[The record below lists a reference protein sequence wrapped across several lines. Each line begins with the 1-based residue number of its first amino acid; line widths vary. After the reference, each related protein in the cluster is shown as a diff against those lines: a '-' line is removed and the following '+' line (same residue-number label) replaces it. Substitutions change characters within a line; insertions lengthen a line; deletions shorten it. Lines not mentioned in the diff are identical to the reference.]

1 MKKYAFELHIFCC
14 IMAAV
19 ILLGYSQTVFADDM
33 TVPQKSSDNKF
44 NGLDVVLVV
53 DNSKSIW
60 PRQDQRNEAMIAAV
74 NSAVG
79 SDVRIGCVYFADK
92 VYAKYSLKPVGNE
105 EEYRDSFKY
114 LNMTD
119 KDPNNIDTNIGEGL
133 KTAADIFE
141 DQDSERKKVVILLS
155 DGINENSLD
164 DSKYREAANRLTK
177 EQALRLEQNDI
188 DLYCL
193 SINGRND
200 ESYLNELVNYFDGG
214 HRFDTRLVAISP
226 DNIDSLY
233 YEFIKMFY
241 LIRGDVKC
249 RAVSLDADN
258 SYSFTLPELAVGHLQ
273 IYVRGSDLTTELIH
287 STEKVDVQKWT
298 YEKSSFLTVYNPPAG
313 EWIFRVSSVKNN
325 ALKDI
330 TIMTAYYTQLMASV
344 KVEPVT
350 GDELLKGHS
359 ARLEFMFSDGNNNPV
374 NIDSKANIS
383 AELTVTDKNSEHKSY
398 ELGIENKDGVV
409 SSTPFDINDFGRIS
423 VNLKISYG
431 NNIDLEYHIDTE
443 NEIVPYAPQ
452 TVGKYSNG
460 HIKAETIKDGDTKK
474 YQFMIPLEGYITD
487 KDSPLSSIRL
497 LNVHQYNDNNKLDVR
512 LENEMLVVKAE
523 KCSSVSA
530 SIELQDETGLT
541 TKLDV
546 EGSIVDMEAILKVLA
561 SLSLIMLLCVI
572 VVVAYWKQKKHRSE
586 DIVNNWNKAVDSL
599 LELLKKFSSNKSLSF
614 ISCNPSSS
622 QMNSKQAEWDKFCKD
637 NDIPDP
643 VKKIVYAK
651 NASTVNIS
659 DIEKS
664 NNELND
670 QIVKF
675 DLAVLEKI
683 KNISNMFKELSK
695 NDDLNKEIDTANKS
709 LNDIFYL
716 DDELQTPFLI
726 YYVTLKTGLIK
737 KTIEKIIENIETA
750 RKTNDPF
757 TVNGLSEKEIIN
769 KTKEL
774 NDSIDDL
781 NKNIES
787 YQEQRTS
794 IDKKLDELEKKS
806 KDIDKFI
813 GGFANMMN
821 CINVNIPCT
830 IQVDIESHHAT
841 KRRLNSW
848 ICCFDDFYDTFT
860 NRNIN
865 ATYNNTN
872 IFFFGEKKTVTVTM
886 PNGDKKNEERVG
898 ICVVDGDNGNSCSM
912 DVGETKVFESHLG
925 SLTITAIKR

>member
-1 MKKYAFELHIFCC
+1 M
-14 IMAAV
+14 
-19 ILLGYSQTVFADDM
+19 
-33 TVPQKSSDNKF
+33 
-44 NGLDVVLVV
+44 
-53 DNSKSIW
+53 
-60 PRQDQRNEAMIAAV
+60 
-74 NSAVG
+74 
-79 SDVRIGCVYFADK
+79 
-92 VYAKYSLKPVGNE
+92 
-105 EEYRDSFKY
+105 
-114 LNMTD
+114 
-119 KDPNNIDTNIGEGL
+119 
-133 KTAADIFE
+133 
-141 DQDSERKKVVILLS
+141 
-155 DGINENSLD
+155 
-164 DSKYREAANRLTK
+164 
-177 EQALRLEQNDI
+177 
-188 DLYCL
+188 
-193 SINGRND
+193 
-200 ESYLNELVNYFDGG
+200 
-214 HRFDTRLVAISP
+214 
-226 DNIDSLY
+226 
-233 YEFIKMFY
+233 
-241 LIRGDVKC
+241 
-249 RAVSLDADN
+249 
-258 SYSFTLPELAVGHLQ
+258 
-273 IYVRGSDLTTELIH
+273 
-287 STEKVDVQKWT
+287 
-298 YEKSSFLTVYNPPAG
+298 
-313 EWIFRVSSVKNN
+313 
-325 ALKDI
+325 
-330 TIMTAYYTQLMASV
+330 
-344 KVEPVT
+344 
-350 GDELLKGHS
+350 
-359 ARLEFMFSDGNNNPV
+359 
-374 NIDSKANIS
+374 
-383 AELTVTDKNSEHKSY
+383 
-398 ELGIENKDGVV
+398 
-409 SSTPFDINDFGRIS
+409 
-423 VNLKISYG
+423 NLKISYG

-599 LELLKKFSSNKSLSF
+599 LELLKKFSSNESLSF

-637 NDIPDP
+637 NDIPAP
-643 VKKIVYAK
+643 VKKVVYAK

-664 NNELND
+664 NNELNG

-675 DLAVLEKI
+675 NLAVLEKI
-683 KNISNMFKELSK
+683 KNISNTFKTLSK
-695 NDDLNKEIDTANKS
+695 NDGLNKEIDAVNKLLNKDAIKNSLIGKTFESKSVTA
-709 LNDIFYL
+709 L
-716 DDELQTPFLI
+716 
-726 YYVTLKTGLIK
+726 
-737 KTIEKIIENIETA
+737 IEKIIENIETA

-794 IDKKLDELEKKS
+794 IDKKLGELKKKS